1 MNTMTSWVKTTPYGD
16 YNDPLQNHKFDKD
29 MHFKDEESMT
39 IVIRTKQ
46 HELLHQC
53 RVLMTHGKHVGS
65 KPHRNLRNA
74 LRTMSRARALYNKM
88 KEQASKDAGNN

>member
-1 MNTMTSWVKTTPYGD
+1 MANWVKTTPYGD
-16 YNDPLQNHKFDKD
+16 YKDPLQNHKFDKD
-29 MHFKDEESMT
+29 MHFRDEEIMT
-39 IVIRTKQ
+39 VIIRTKQ